1 MTIKFKKLRLIDGVF
16 RVGVVVK
23 DRYGLGWS
31 SEARSPED
39 AWLMMFDPALVDIV
53 LAKDYPAFVEWMHK
67 NLPEYVSYMD
77 ERHFMGLGVDW
88 IDEGERF
95 FIRQY
100 DGAETLV
107 VESALKW
114 VVA

>member
-1 MTIKFKKLRLIDGVF
+1 MTIKLKKLRLINGVIC
-16 RVGVVVK
+16 VGVVVK

-31 SEARSPED
+31 SEARSRED
-39 AWLMMFDPALVDIV
+39 ARLMLFDPALVDIV

-77 ERHFMGLGVDW
+77 EKHFAGLGVDW

-95 FIRQY
+95 FIRDY
-100 DGAETLV
+100 DGTETIM

-114 VVA
+114 EVA